1 MKSKYSHAASIFPVD
16 DPLATAVYY
25 RDVLGFEIRFQWGD
39 PPDYVVVNRDD
50 EVSIHFSK
58 KQDDFAPSTAH
69 ISLMIFVNDIDA
81 LYEEYQKT
89 GANIT
94 NPIGDREWGM
104 RDFDITDPNGFI
116 ISFGTEIPK

>member
-1 MKSKYSHAASIFPVD
+1 MKNFSHAASIFPVD
-16 DPLATAVYY
+16 NPLQAAEYY

-50 EVSIHFSK
+50 AVSIHFSK

-69 ISLMIFVNDIDA
+69 VSLMIFVHDIDG
-81 LYEEYQKT
+81 LYEEYQKA

-104 RDFDITDPNGFI
+104 RDFDIMDPNGFI
-116 ISFGTEIPK
+116 LSFGSQIKE